1 MITRRFALGL
11 TWATAASA
19 LWRAALAAAPRKPDL
34 GDAVEGAY
42 VGDVISDSQGSSKDD
57 VRLTVRRIGR
67 NLVEIASD
75 YPRLPIVSVHLTS
88 AMGRILNASG
98 DTTFLYDRSKS
109 PPHLDVSFHQEVSW
123 SGERR

>member
-1 MITRRFALGL
+1 MITRRLALRL
-11 TWATAASA
+11 SWATAASA
-19 LWRAALAAAPRKPDL
+19 LWRPALADTPRKPDL
-34 GDAVEGAY
+34 ADAVEGAY
-42 VGDVISDSQGSSKDD
+42 FGDVISDSQGSSKND
-57 VRLTVRRIGR
+57 VTITVRRVGR
-67 NLVEIASD
+67 NLVEITSD
-75 YPRLPIVSVHLTS
+75 YPRLPVVSVHLTS